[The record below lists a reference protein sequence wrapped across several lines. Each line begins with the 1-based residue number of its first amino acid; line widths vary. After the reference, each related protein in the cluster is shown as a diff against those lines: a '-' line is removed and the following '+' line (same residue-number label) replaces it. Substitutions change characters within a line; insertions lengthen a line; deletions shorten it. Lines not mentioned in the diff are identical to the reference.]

1 MASVN
6 KVIILGNLGR
16 DPETRHMGNGD
27 AVASFSIATT
37 EKWKDKQGEKMEK
50 TEWHNVV
57 FFGRTAEVAAQYL
70 KKGSQCYVE
79 GRLQT
84 DKYTDKEG
92 NEKYTTKIIGER
104 LQLLGSGGKSEGRG
118 QTEQR
123 SRSSAPAPQ
132 QKQIDDFDSDI
143 PFIFN
148 ECLFD
153 VGSKLARRLGRYGR
167 KTMLHA
173 WCE

>member
-6 KVIILGNLGR
+6 KAIILGNLGR
-16 DPETRHMGNGD
+16 DPETRHMNNGD

-37 EKWKDKQGEKMEK
+37 DTWKDKQGEKQSR
-50 TEWHNVV
+50 TEWHNIV

-92 NEKYTTKIIGER
+92 NEKYATKIIGER
-104 LQLLGSGGKSEGRG
+104 LQLLGSPGGNSSSES
-118 QTEQR
+118 R
-123 SRSSAPAPQ
+123 SRPSSNAPAPQ
-132 QKQIDDFDSDI
+132 QKNTDDFDSDI
-143 PFIFN
+143 PFVVN
-148 ECLFD
+148 ECMFD
-153 VGSKLARRLGRYGR
+153 VGSRLARRLGRYGR
-167 KTMLHA
+167 KTMLRT